1 MLSWQQFNACTHVVA
16 IAKCEV
22 GGVLGHV
29 GGVGAVPLKA
39 DGAGVA
45 DRPLAQLLCPGVVPV
60 ERVEPVKV
68 GVLHE
73 HRALVDTYSCQRVPP
88 VNMTS
93 CYVTVIVGVLHEH
106 RALVHTHSCQR
117 LPPVNMTSCY
127 VTVIGVF
134 DEHRALVHTHSCQR
148 LPPINM
154 TPCYVKVIG
163 GVLHEHRALVD
174 IPTLVTVCH
183 LSS

>member
-1 MLSWQQFNACTHVVA
+1 MSHSRIREETVETLAVCTHIVA
-16 IAKCEV
+16 IAKGEV

-45 DRPLAQLLCPGVVPV
+45 DRPLVQLLCPGVVPV

-93 CYVTVIVGVLHEH
+93 CYVTVIGVFDEH

-127 VTVIGVF
+127 V
-134 DEHRALVHTHSCQR
+134 
-148 LPPINM
+148 
-154 TPCYVKVIG
+154 KVIG
-163 GVLHEHRALVD
+163 DVLHEH
-174 IPTLVTVCH
+174 
-183 LSS
+183 